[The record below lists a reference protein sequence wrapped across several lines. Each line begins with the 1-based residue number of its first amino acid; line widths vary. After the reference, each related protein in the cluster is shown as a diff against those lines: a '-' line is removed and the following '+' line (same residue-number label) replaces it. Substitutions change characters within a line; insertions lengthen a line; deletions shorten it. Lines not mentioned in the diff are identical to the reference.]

1 MIAARESGD
10 RQMLSGRLI
19 GIALFL
25 SLLFSGT
32 VSSGC
37 ATRSAALKVGMPET
51 GNQLTEDPKVLG
63 EGSMSSVKQQ
73 FVAIIRDPETY
84 AALKA
89 TATDLPALTPEFF
102 QTNWLIA
109 AFLGERNTSGYSV
122 AISRDPNGQIRVTEK
137 APRKDAMLAQVLT
150 SPFKVVALP
159 VQGTPPVA
167 LSLAESFKQTGSLY
181 RISKGEFS
189 TLGGIGGRK
198 ETYPLA
204 GKIQVTRLGQLVTIG
219 FAIVSEGTPNER
231 RLRDYATVV
240 AKDNAIVI
248 PRLSHGSLVD
258 TPSGELRI
266 SASFVEK
273 NGLKIDL
280 DTGPVMV
287 PDGYSGKGTVQ
298 AEMVAASAN

>member
-1 MIAARESGD
+1 MISGKFIAIVLL
-10 RQMLSGRLI
+10 LSS
-19 GIALFL
+19 A
-25 SLLFSGT
+25 FSSG

-37 ATRSAALKVGMPET
+37 AMRSSALKAGGPDMIDE
-51 GNQLTEDPKVLG
+51 LADPKVLG
-63 EGSMSSVKQQ
+63 EGSMSPVKQQ
-73 FVAIIRDPETY
+73 FVAIIRDPQTY

-89 TATDLPALTPEFF
+89 TATDLPALTDEFF
-102 QTNWLIA
+102 QTNWVIA

-159 VQGTPPVA
+159 VNGTPAVA

-181 RISKGEFS
+181 RVSKGSFS
-189 TLGGIGGRK
+189 ISGGIAGRT
-198 ETYPLA
+198 ESYPLA

-219 FAIVSEGTPNER
+219 FALVSEGTPNER
-231 RLRDYATVV
+231 RLRDSVTVLANNNTV
-240 AKDNAIVI
+240 VI

-258 TPSGELRI
+258 TPSGSLKMT
-266 SASFVEK
+266 ASIEK
-273 NGLKIDL
+273 NSLKIDL
-280 DTGPVMV
+280 DTGAVTV
-287 PDGYSGKGTVQ
+287 PDGYSGKGTLQ